1 MAPSSIPLLEVDDDD
16 GFDWEAA
23 VQAIDV
29 ACLANITEKP
39 STSIYNPQN
48 NSDPVRKMHRKG
60 KNDVRFSSV
69 SSTRQSTLDKFIGLS
84 SGNSKKPVENSEF
97 SDGSRRNVSNDDDIV
112 DKNGG
117 NVAECEY
124 IEMLN
129 GFVNIDP
136 EAAKTWIYPDFRMA
150 RALPEDVDGMARPR
164 LGQRRFGV
172 RRRLVAAGR

>member
-1 MAPSSIPLLEVDDDD
+1 M
-16 GFDWEAA
+16 
-23 VQAIDV
+23 Q
-29 ACLANITEKP
+29 
-39 STSIYNPQN
+39 
-48 NSDPVRKMHRKG
+48 RKG

-97 SDGSRRNVSNDDDIV
+97 SNGSRRNVSNDDDIV

-136 EAAKTWIYPDFRMA
+136 EAAKTWIYPGF
-150 RALPEDVDGMARPR
+150 
-164 LGQRRFGV
+164 
-172 RRRLVAAGR
+172 